1 VGVTSYVWIGL
12 RTRGSGVASDAA
24 RREAFAATGCS
35 RIPLTCPPEIDPKRD
50 PKHDFGSY
58 GLSFASDRWELR
70 DTIAVRMIPRN
81 SDHPY
86 HHKDLFIDKQT
97 LNVMYSFAYDQK
109 QELWKIIWHN
119 KRWSEDERLTGP

>member
-1 VGVTSYVWIGL
+1 
-12 RTRGSGVASDAA
+12 
-24 RREAFAATGCS
+24 
-35 RIPLTCPPEIDPKRD
+35 
-50 PKHDFGSY
+50 
-58 GLSFASDRWELR
+58 
-70 DTIAVRMIPRN
+70 VRMIPRN

-97 LNVMYSFAYDQK
+97 LNVMCSFANDQK